1 MEELTNLG
9 ENLEELGSL
18 AENLNPAEEIVSGMS
33 DSVGQVA
40 EQVQDDIG
48 SLFGV

>member
-9 ENLEELGSL
+9 ENFEGLGSL
-18 AENLNPAEEIVSGMS
+18 AENLNPAEEILSEVS

-40 EQVQDDIG
+40 EQAQGDIG
-48 SLFGV
+48 RLFGG